1 MKSNYENPSSIE
13 KIVSLCKRRGFFS
26 PSYEIYSGLNG
37 VYDKGHLGVL
47 LSKKVCEFWEKHIK
61 LSSEHQM
68 FFHDGS
74 ILGHKEAWTASGH
87 VEGFH
92 DPLIDCKSCKVRYR
106 TDEINIEKS
115 CPRCGKKDWSEIR
128 QFNMMFSTTL
138 GASSDSGSIS
148 YLRPETAQSIFSQFK
163 QIFTSSRAK
172 IPFGVM
178 QIGKAFRNEI
188 TPRQFLFRMR
198 EFSQMEME
206 FFVHPNDAER
216 FFEFWTKKRINF
228 YKLLNFDDSKINV
241 RHYEKSELAHYSKA
255 TVDIEYDFSFGL
267 KELEG
272 IAYRG
277 DFDLKQHIE
286 FSKKDLMVFDDSSKS
301 SYIPHVIECSVGVE
315 RLMFAILENSYK
327 EENLNGEIRI
337 LLSLPK
343 IIAPIQIAIFP
354 LTDLEEELANKIYKS
369 LLNNFS
375 VQFDSSGSIGKRY
388 RRQDEIGTPF
398 CLTIDQNSRENGI
411 VTIRER
417 DSMKQISL
425 NIENIDS
432 FLKKEFEVLI

>member
-1 MKSNYENPSSIE
+1 MKIKSEEASIE

-26 PSYEIYSGLNG
+26 PAYEIYGGLNG

-47 LSKKVCEFWEKHIK
+47 LSKKIYEFWEKHMQR
-61 LSSEHQM
+61 SADHQM

-74 ILGHKEAWTASGH
+74 ILGQKDAWIASGH

-106 TDEINIEKS
+106 TDEISIEKA
-115 CPRCGKKDWSEIR
+115 CPRCGKKDWSDVK

-138 GASSDSGSIS
+138 GASSDSGSVS

-163 QIFTSSRAK
+163 QILTSSRAK
-172 IPFGVM
+172 IPFGIM

-206 FFVHPNDAER
+206 FFVHPNDSER
-216 FFEFWTKKRINF
+216 FFEFWTKKRIDF
-228 YKLLNFDDSKINV
+228 YKLLNFDDSKIKV
-241 RHYEKSELAHYSKA
+241 RHYEKNELAHYSKA
-255 TVDIEYDFSFGL
+255 TVDIEFNFPFGL

-286 FSKKDLMVFDDSSKS
+286 YSKKDLSVFDDVSKS
-301 SYIPHVIECSVGVE
+301 SYIPNVIECSVGVE
-315 RLMFAILENSYK
+315 RLMFAVLSNSYK
-327 EENLNGEIRI
+327 EEPLNGEIRTV
-337 LLSLPK
+337 LSFPK
-343 IIAPIQIAIFP
+343 FISPIQVAIFP
-354 LTDLEEELANKIYKS
+354 LTDLEEELANKIYKN
-369 LLNNFS
+369 LINNFS

-398 CLTIDQNSRENGI
+398 CITVDQNSRENGI
-411 VTIRER
+411 ITIRER
-417 DSMKQISL
+417 DSMKQI
-425 NIENIDS
+425 NINIDFIET
-432 FLKKEFEVLI
+432 FLKSEFEVLI